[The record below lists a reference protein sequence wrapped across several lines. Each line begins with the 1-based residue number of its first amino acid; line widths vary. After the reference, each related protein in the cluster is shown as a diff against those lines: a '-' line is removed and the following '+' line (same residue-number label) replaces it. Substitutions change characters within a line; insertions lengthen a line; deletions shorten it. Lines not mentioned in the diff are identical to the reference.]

1 LENKPTPR
9 RRNIMTKKVIGIAAA
24 LVLFAALV
32 PTLNAQWN
40 QLLDEDFEGPWSTT
54 SPPAGWTINYD
65 PPADNSDWHPGPY
78 GGSQTAY
85 LYFSPSTTASD
96 ELISPVLNCSGCSE
110 VWIVADHYYNHY
122 SGPYTAQWRGSTDGG
137 STFPNVIFDYSGSTY
152 PWTRDSIDI
161 SSWAAGQSQVVIN
174 FYGSGYIWNINFWYV
189 DNVDVWALGGGPSVI
204 DTVVNEGFEGP
215 WPPSG
220 WNTTIGGG
228 NDQWRNLNGLGGFW
242 MNYAA
247 SGGGN
252 CAENDDYQAWFLGWP
267 MCVENALLSPTFTL
281 GGNVWLEFDRGTY
294 MMAPTREMRL
304 EVWDGST
311 WQLITSYTLSQL
323 WMHDTWSLSAFGVDG
338 VADAQVRWVYN
349 ETSNGQSFFYQI
361 DNVLIYGET
370 SGTEELDLQ
379 MAQIIRPRDEE
390 EGGVSF
396 TPACRILNNL
406 DAATAKVVCKFKD
419 LETMETVYEDALNS
433 VPLEQGYNVVDGF
446 RDFTPEANK
455 EYTALFVVEH
465 SDDIDPTNNAKDK
478 HWTTFAGMDVTPTVM
493 LSPTPQQYN
502 EFDPEATFE
511 EHAGAELT
519 VATLHCKIE
528 DGEYHAVVYE
538 DSVTGEPFVVEESK
552 NIKFPT
558 VEGLENGTYTITFWA
573 TEELGGNISNPPLV
587 ETFEYSGIAEEPVA
601 ERFSLDVA
609 GSRIS
614 FTLPTATNV
623 NLRVYDVAGN
633 VVATLVDDSRGP
645 GYYTINWNTDAVASG
660 VYFVRMLT
668 PEFNATRKVLI
679 LH

>member
-1 LENKPTPR
+1 
-9 RRNIMTKKVIGIAAA
+9 MTKKVIGIAAA

-32 PTLNAQWN
+32 LPLNAQPTS
-40 QLLDEDFEGPWSTT
+40 LLHQDFESAFPPTGWTT
-54 SPPAGWTINYD
+54 SQTTGSNQWYRNDYTSRSNYTPGANGFCACNDDDWWWGPLLQNNRLTSPA
-65 PPADNSDWHPGPY
+65 
-78 GGSQTAY
+78 
-85 LYFSPSTTASD
+85 
-96 ELISPVLNCSGCSE
+96 
-110 VWIVADHYYNHY
+110 
-122 SGPYTAQWRGSTDGG
+122 
-137 STFPNVIFDYSGSTY
+137 FD
-152 PWTRDSIDI
+152 
-161 SSWAAGQSQVVIN
+161 A
-174 FYGSGYIWNINFWYV
+174 SGYTPVWLAFDHDWNNIGSYDEAFVEVYDVNGATNAQVRFVYDEIASTWAWWWQV
-189 DNVDVWALGGGPSVI
+189 DDVDVWGTGGGTSVI

-220 WNTTIGGG
+220 WTTTSGGG
-228 NDQWRNLNGLGGFW
+228 NDQWRDLNGLGGYW

-252 CAENDDYQAWFLGWP
+252 CAENDDYQAWNLGWP
-267 MCVENALLSPTFTL
+267 MCVENALLSPTFSL
-281 GGNVWLEFDRGTY
+281 GGNIWLEFDRGTY
-294 MMAPTREMRL
+294 LMAPTREMRL

-311 WQLITSYTLSQL
+311 WQLITSYTLNQL
-323 WMHDTWSLSAFGVDG
+323 WMHDVWSLSAFGADG
-338 VADAQVRWVYN
+338 VTDAQVRFVYN

-370 SGTEELDLQ
+370 SGTEELNLQ
-379 MAQIIRPRDEE
+379 MVQIIRPRDEE

-396 TPACRILNNL
+396 TPACRVLNNL
-406 DAATAKVVCKFKD
+406 DSATAKMVCRFKD
-419 LETMETVYEDALNS
+419 LETMETVYEDVLNS

-455 EYTALFVVEH
+455 KYTALFVVEH

-493 LSPTPQQYN
+493 LSPVPQQYN

-519 VATLHCKIE
+519 AATLHCKIE
-528 DGEYHAVVYE
+528 DGEYRAVVYE
-538 DSVTGEPFVVEESK
+538 DSVIGEPFAAEESK

-558 VEGLENGTYTITFWA
+558 VEGLENGAYTITFWA
-573 TEELGGNISNPPLV
+573 TEEHGGNISNPPLV
-587 ETFEYSGIAEEPVA
+587 ETFEYGGIAEEPVA

-633 VVATLVDDSRGP
+633 VVTELVSESRGP
-645 GYYTINWNTDAVASG
+645 GYYTINWNTDGVASG
-660 VYFVRMLT
+660 IYFVQMIT
-668 PEFNATRKVLI
+668 PEFSATRKVLV

>member
-1 LENKPTPR
+1 
-9 RRNIMTKKVIGIAAA
+9 MTKKVIGIAAA

-32 PTLNAQWN
+32 LPLNAQ
-40 QLLDEDFEGPWSTT
+40 LSSVLHEEFEGTFPPTDWTT
-54 SPPAGWTINYD
+54 TNDGGTNQWFTNGYWGSPNYAGGSGMCADNDDDAAGWGAPWCQNNALVTPSMD
-65 PPADNSDWHPGPY
+65 LS
-78 GGSQTAY
+78 TA
-85 LYFSPSTTASD
+85 T
-96 ELISPVLNCSGCSE
+96 E
-110 VWIVADHYYNHY
+110 VWLAYTISYNLLSSTNEHARIEVYDGSSWQNIVTYTSDQDAY
-122 SGPYTAQWRGSTDGG
+122 GPGQ
-137 STFPNVIFDYSGSTY
+137 
-152 PWTRDSIDI
+152 RDSFDI
-161 SSWAAGQSQVVIN
+161 SSYAAGEADVQVRFVYNEIN
-174 FYGSGYIWNINFWYV
+174 YAGWYWWLEI
-189 DNVDVWALGGGPSVI
+189 DNVDVWADVGGGSVI

-220 WNTTIGGG
+220 WTTTIGSG
-228 NDQWRNLNGLGGFW
+228 NDQWRDLNGLGGFW
-242 MNYAA
+242 ANYAA

-252 CAENDDYQAWFLGWP
+252 CAENDDYWATNFLGWP
-267 MCVENALLSPTFTL
+267 QCVENALVTPAFTL
-281 GGNVWLEFDRGTY
+281 GGNIWLEFDRGTY
-294 MMAPTREMRL
+294 MAPTSEMRV

-323 WMHDTWSLSAFGVDG
+323 WMHDVWSLSAFGVDG
-338 VADAQVRWVYN
+338 VTDAQVRFVYN
-349 ETSNGQSFFYQI
+349 ETSPSSSLFYQI

-370 SGTEELDLQ
+370 SGTEELDPQ
-379 MAQIIRPRDEE
+379 MAQIIRPRNEE

-396 TPACRILNNL
+396 TPACRVLNNL
-406 DAATAKVVCKFKD
+406 DTATAKVGCRFKD
-419 LETMETVYEDALNS
+419 LETMETVYEDVLNS
-433 VPLEQGYNVVDGF
+433 VPLEQGYTVVDGF

-455 EYTALFVVEH
+455 EYTALFWVEH
-465 SDDIDPTNNAKDK
+465 PDDIDQTNNAKDK

-493 LSPTPQQYN
+493 LSPAPQQDN

-538 DSVTGEPFVVEESK
+538 DSVIGEPFAVEESK

-573 TEELGGNISNPPLV
+573 TEERGGNISNPPLV

>member
-1 LENKPTPR
+1 
-9 RRNIMTKKVIGIAAA
+9 MTKKVIGIAAA

-40 QLLDEDFEGPWSTT
+40 QLLDEDFEGAWSTT

-65 PPADNSDWHPGPY
+65 GSLGNSDWHPGY
-78 GGSQTAY
+78 NYTGGSQTANITY
-85 LYFSPSTTASD
+85 YPSETGTD
-96 ELISPVLNCSGCSE
+96 ELISPVLDCSGASE
-110 VWIVADHYYNHY
+110 VWVVANHEY
-122 SGPYTAQWRGSTDGG
+122 SHFSGAYTSQWLGSTDGG
-137 STFPNVIFDYSGSTY
+137 STFPNVIYDYNGSTVN
-152 PWTRDSIDI
+152 WTRDSINI
-161 SSWAAGQSQVVIN
+161 SSWAAGESEVVIN
-174 FYGSGYIWNINFWYV
+174 FYGDGYTWNMNWWDV
-189 DNVDVWALGGGPSVI
+189 DDVAVWALGGGGPSEI
-204 DTVVNEGFEGP
+204 DTVVNEDFSSGIP
-215 WPPSG
+215 PDWP
-220 WNTTIGGG
+220 TTIGSG
-228 NDQWRNLNGLGGFW
+228 NDQWSDLNGLGGFW
-242 MNYAA
+242 ANYAA

-281 GGNVWLEFDRGTY
+281 GGNIWLEFDRGTY
-294 MMAPTREMRL
+294 LMAPTREMRL

-311 WQLITSYTLSQL
+311 WQLITNYTLNQL
-323 WMHDTWSLSAFGVDG
+323 WMHDVWSLSAFGVDG

-349 ETSNGQSFFYQI
+349 ETSNGQSYFYQI

-370 SGTEELDLQ
+370 SGGPTEELDLE
-379 MAQIIRPRDEE
+379 MVQIIRPRDEE

-396 TPACRILNNL
+396 TPTCRILNNL
-406 DAATAKVVCKFKD
+406 DSATAKMVCRFKD
-419 LETMETVYEDALNS
+419 LQTMETVYEDVLNH
-433 VPLEQGYNVVDGF
+433 VPLELGYTVVDGF

-465 SDDIDPTNNAKDK
+465 SDDINQTNNAKDK

-493 LSPTPQQYN
+493 LSPVPQQYN

-519 VATLHCKIE
+519 AATLHCKIE
-528 DGEYHAVVYE
+528 DGEYRAVIYE
-538 DSVTGEPFVVEESK
+538 DSVTGEPFAAEESK

-558 VEGLENGTYTITFWA
+558 VEGLENGAYTITFWA
-573 TEELGGNISNPPLV
+573 TEEHGGNISNPPLV
-587 ETFEYSGIAEEPVA
+587 VTFEYGGIAEEPVA

-623 NLRVYDVAGN
+623 NLRVYDAAGKA
-633 VVATLVDDSRGP
+633 VTTLVDGSREP
-645 GYYTINWNTDAVASG
+645 GSYTMDWNTSGVAAG
-660 VYFVRMLT
+660 VYFVRMIT
-668 PEFNATRKVLI
+668 PEFNATCKVMV

>member
-1 LENKPTPR
+1 
-9 RRNIMTKKVIGIAAA
+9 MTKKVIGIAAA
-24 LVLFAALV
+24 LILCAALV
-32 PTLNAQWN
+32 LPLNAQTS
-40 QLLDEDFEGPWSTT
+40 LLHEDFEGSI
-54 SPPAGWTINYD
+54 PPAGWSITTEAGSNQWYNETHGYIGGNHTGGGGHCAANDDDYFGYAYIRNNSIESSAFDASTYTVVWLAFNYTWED
-65 PPADNSDWHPGPY
+65 YDGTEHAYVDAFNGSAWVQAKEVSVNGWLSGTRDSVDISAQAGGVSDAQVRFRY
-78 GGSQTAY
+78 
-85 LYFSPSTTASD
+85 D
-96 ELISPVLNCSGCSE
+96 E
-110 VWIVADHYYNHY
+110 
-122 SGPYTAQWRGSTDGG
+122 DGG
-137 STFPNVIFDYSGSTY
+137 SG
-152 PWTRDSIDI
+152 
-161 SSWAAGQSQVVIN
+161 WA
-174 FYGSGYIWNINFWYV
+174 YWYLV
-189 DNVDVWALGGGPSVI
+189 DKVDVWGGGGGPSEI

-220 WNTTIGGG
+220 WTTTIGSG
-228 NDQWRNLNGLGGFW
+228 NDQWNDLNGLGGFW
-242 MNYAA
+242 SNYAA

-267 MCVENALLSPTFTL
+267 MCVENALVTPTFNL
-281 GGNVWLEFDRGTY
+281 GGNIWLEFDRGTY
-294 MMAPTREMRL
+294 YMASTREMRL

-311 WQLITSYTLSQL
+311 WQLITSYTSSQL
-323 WMHDTWSLSAFGVDG
+323 WMHDVWSLSAFGVDG

-370 SGTEELDLQ
+370 SGTEELNLE
-379 MAQIIRPRDEE
+379 MVQIIRPRDEE

-396 TPACRILNNL
+396 TPACRVLNNL
-406 DAATAKVVCKFKD
+406 DSATAKMGCRFKD
-419 LETMETVYEDALNS
+419 LETRETVYEDVLNG

-455 EYTALFVVEH
+455 EYTALFWIEH

-493 LSPTPQQYN
+493 LSPAPQQYN

-528 DGEYHAVVYE
+528 DGEYRAVVYE
-538 DSVTGEPFVVEESK
+538 DSVTGEPFTAEESK
-552 NIKFPT
+552 NIKFLT
-558 VEGLENGTYTITFWA
+558 VESLENGAYTITFWA
-573 TEELGGNISNPPLV
+573 TEEHGGNISNPPLV
-587 ETFEYSGIAEEPVA
+587 ETFEYSGIAEAPVA

-614 FTLPTATNV
+614 FTLPAATNV
-623 NLRVYDVAGN
+623 NLRVYDAAGKA
-633 VVATLVDDSRGP
+633 VTTLVDGSRGP
-645 GYYTINWNTDAVASG
+645 GSYTMNWNTSGVAAG
-660 VYFVRMLT
+660 VYFVRMIT
-668 PEFNATRKVLI
+668 PEFNATCKVMV

>member
-1 LENKPTPR
+1 
-9 RRNIMTKKVIGIAAA
+9 MTKKVIGIAAA

-32 PTLNAQWN
+32 PTLNAQWT
-40 QLLDEDFEGPWSTT
+40 QLLDEDFESAWSTT
-54 SPPAGWTINYD
+54 SPPAGWTIHYD
-65 PPADNSDWHPGPY
+65 GSVGTSDWHPASY
-78 GGSQTAY
+78 GGSQTACIVY
-85 LYFSPSTTASD
+85 YPSETGTD
-96 ELISPVLNCSGCSE
+96 ELISPVLDCSGCDE
-110 VWIVADHYYNHY
+110 VWVVANHYYSHF
-122 SGPYTAQWRGSTDGG
+122 SGAYTSQWLGSTDGG
-137 STFPNVIFDYSGSTY
+137 STFPNVIYDYYQSTVN
-152 PWTRDSIDI
+152 WTRDSIDI
-161 SSWAAGQSQVVIN
+161 SSWAAGESQVVIN
-174 FYGSGYIWNINFWYV
+174 FYGDGYTWNMNYWYV
-189 DNVDVWALGGGPSVI
+189 DNVDVWALGGGPSEI
-204 DTVVNEGFEGP
+204 DTVVNEGFEGS

-220 WNTTIGGG
+220 WTTTIGSG
-228 NDQWRNLNGLGGFW
+228 NDQWRDLNGLGGFW
-242 MNYAA
+242 ANYAA

-252 CAENDDYQAWFLGWP
+252 CAENDDFYATLYLGWP
-267 MCVENALLSPTFTL
+267 QCVENALLTPTFTL
-281 GGNVWLEFDRGTY
+281 EGNIWLEFDRGTY
-294 MMAPTREMRL
+294 YMASTREMRL

-311 WQLITSYTLSQL
+311 WQLITSYTSSQL
-323 WMHDTWSLSAFGVDG
+323 WMHDVWSLSAFGVDG
-338 VADAQVRWVYN
+338 VTDAQVRFVYN
-349 ETSNGQSFFYQI
+349 ETSPSGYSYFYQI

-370 SGTEELDLQ
+370 GGGPTEELDLQ

-406 DAATAKVVCKFKD
+406 DTATAKMVCRFKD
-419 LETMETVYEDALNS
+419 LETMETVYEDVLNS
-433 VPLEQGYNVVDGF
+433 VPLEQGYTVVDGF
-446 RDFTPEANK
+446 RDFTPETNK

-493 LSPTPQQYN
+493 LSPAPQQYN

-528 DGEYHAVVYE
+528 DGEYRAVVYE
-538 DSVTGEPFVVEESK
+538 DSVTGEPFAAEESK

-558 VEGLENGTYTITFWA
+558 VEGLENGAYTITFWA
-573 TEELGGNISNPPLV
+573 TEESGGNISNPPLV
-587 ETFEYSGIAEEPVA
+587 VTFEYGGIAEEPVA

-623 NLRVYDVAGN
+623 NLRVYDAAGKA
-633 VVATLVDDSRGP
+633 VTTLVDGSRGA
-645 GYYTINWNTDAVASG
+645 GYYTMNWNTSGVAAG
-660 VYFVRMLT
+660 VYFVRMIT